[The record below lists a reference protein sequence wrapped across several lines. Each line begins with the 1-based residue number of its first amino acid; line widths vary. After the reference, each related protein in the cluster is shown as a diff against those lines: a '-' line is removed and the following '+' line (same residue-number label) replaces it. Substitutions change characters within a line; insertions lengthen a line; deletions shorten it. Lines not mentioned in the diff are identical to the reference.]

1 MVELC
6 WSLESDKP
14 QLDSKP
20 LHFPAVISGQT
31 SQFEELRME
40 VPCSGSR
47 AGLLGSNPSSPTKK
61 KKKGVGATS
70 VSSSIK
76 TAGL

>member
-14 QLDSKP
+14 QLDSQP

-31 SQFEELRME
+31 SQSEELRME
-40 VPCSGSR
+40 VLCSGSI
-47 AGLLGSNPSSPTKK
+47 AGLLGSNSSSPT
-61 KKKGVGATS
+61 KKGVGATS
-70 VSSSIK
+70 FSSSMK
-76 TAGL
+76 TAGLQG